1 MPELGD
7 ERGAGV
13 SQTMDAEEVGLT
25 GQHEDVQAIGKECVV
40 LRES

>member
-7 ERGAGV
+7 EGGAGV
-13 SQTMDAEEVGLT
+13 SEMMDAEEVGLI